1 MAEDGT
7 ECDKVGLK
15 RQFAQV
21 VGVVAAFGGW
31 RALVST
37 EQRSGGGEK
46 RDETQNQQI
55 RSVNAKLPGE
65 ATRGDTGR
73 YGAMQRGGDGE

>member
-15 RQFAQV
+15 RRFAQV

-37 EQRSGGGEK
+37 ALSSVVAAERGETRLRINK
-46 RDETQNQQI
+46 
-55 RSVNAKLPGE
+55 SVV
-65 ATRGDTGR
+65 
-73 YGAMQRGGDGE
+73 